1 MVFRATGAMFFALVL
16 WAGPAHA
23 GPMDDAL
30 AAFEAQDFE
39 AAVALW
45 TPLANG
51 GNGTAQYLLAYMH
64 LTGRGVPHDYLRA
77 ETYFRLA
84 SEQRDTSGQT
94 LLGAL
99 FEQGRGLPQNFSEA
113 VWLYGLSAKSGD
125 VVAQARLAALY
136 AAGQGVDADPVT
148 AFAWYAAAASQGDQA
163 AAASR
168 DALAQ
173 QLSSDDLARA
183 RKLAADFQARYR
195 ANP

>member
-1 MVFRATGAMFFALVL
+1 MFAALGFLAALAMADPFLI
-16 WAGPAHA
+16 GPAHA

-30 AAFEAQDFE
+30 AAFEAHDFE

-84 SEQRDTSGQT
+84 SEQLDTSGQT

-99 FEQGRGLPQNFSEA
+99 FEQGRGLPQNYSESM
-113 VWLYGLSAKSGD
+113 WLYGLSAKSGD
-125 VVAQARLAALY
+125 VVAQ
-136 AAGQGVDADPVT
+136 G
-148 AFAWYAAAASQGDQA
+148 
-163 AAASR
+163 
-168 DALAQ
+168 
-173 QLSSDDLARA
+173 
-183 RKLAADFQARYR
+183 KLAAMY
-195 ANP
+195 ANG